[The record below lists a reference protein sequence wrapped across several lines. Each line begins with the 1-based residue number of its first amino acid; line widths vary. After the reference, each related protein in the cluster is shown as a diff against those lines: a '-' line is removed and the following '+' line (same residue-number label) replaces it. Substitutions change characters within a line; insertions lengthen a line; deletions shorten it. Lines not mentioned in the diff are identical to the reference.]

1 MESLFNS
8 GHAQIHQIT
17 PIYYSVPHLLDKTT
31 KHFHS
36 KGPYVY
42 KKAQESVVMLLDL
55 IGR

>member
-1 MESLFNS
+1 MESLLNS

-17 PIYYSVPHLLDKTT
+17 PIYCSVPHLFDKTT

-42 KKAQESVVMLLDL
+42 KNAQESVVMLLDL